1 MARQLAE
8 LGHDTLL
15 VDRAD
20 RTKPRLAE
28 SLPPSV
34 RPILESIGL
43 QNAFEAAV
51 FCRERRALLL
61 WRNEQLQ
68 IKAFDTAPSLLVDR
82 AHFDDVLRNAAAQ
95 SGTRVITP
103 ATARS
108 PQRHPGGGW
117 VVPIATSSGTALMR
131 ARFLVDARGRR
142 PRACIDDGA
151 PSTVA
156 LSASFMVDDAEFTE
170 TRIEA
175 GNDSW
180 YWGSPLPR
188 QGYTATVFLDA
199 ARVAGLGGCD
209 RSRLY
214 RRLLSRSKLLHNL
227 LIDKVSDT
235 ISVRDATARLAKDL
249 IGDDFIRIGE
259 AAVAIDPLSS
269 QGVQAAILSAI
280 QGSASVHTILS
291 TGFQNDD
298 AFEFFRERQHD
309 LAVKS
314 RQTAARFY
322 RAHRSEKPFW
332 KVRQAADGKS
342 TEPTQRALHKST
354 LPTEL
359 CVSDALEIVEVPV
372 LADGWVRRACALG
385 HPRLERPTAYFD
397 GIALAPLIADIRELR
412 ATEHILARWCRHL
425 PLETA
430 TRIMDWM
437 WSVGIVDSHRAE
449 PEDLVSSA
457 GR

>member
-95 SGTRVITP
+95 SGTRVISP

-170 TRIEA
+170 TE
-175 GNDSW
+175 N
-180 YWGSPLPR
+180 
-188 QGYTATVFLDA
+188 
-199 ARVAGLGGCD
+199 
-209 RSRLY
+209 RSR
-214 RRLLSRSKLLHNL
+214 
-227 LIDKVSDT
+227 
-235 ISVRDATARLAKDL
+235 
-249 IGDDFIRIGE
+249 E
-259 AAVAIDPLSS
+259 
-269 QGVQAAILSAI
+269 
-280 QGSASVHTILS
+280 
-291 TGFQNDD
+291 
-298 AFEFFRERQHD
+298 
-309 LAVKS
+309 
-314 RQTAARFY
+314 
-322 RAHRSEKPFW
+322 
-332 KVRQAADGKS
+332 
-342 TEPTQRALHKST
+342 
-354 LPTEL
+354 
-359 CVSDALEIVEVPV
+359 
-372 LADGWVRRACALG
+372 
-385 HPRLERPTAYFD
+385 
-397 GIALAPLIADIRELR
+397 
-412 ATEHILARWCRHL
+412 
-425 PLETA
+425 
-430 TRIMDWM
+430 
-437 WSVGIVDSHRAE
+437 
-449 PEDLVSSA
+449 
-457 GR
+457 